1 VRASCE
7 DGHEFIRHAAIRIAA
22 EPLPGFT
29 GPPLSQSQ
37 RRALSREQSQE
48 QSRGLTPPLQLPPRK
63 RIAHFVMN
71 LPDSA
76 ITFLHA
82 FRGIF
87 AQSSSPSVPDV
98 DLKAL
103 YDVMPRVHC
112 HCFTR
117 ELDREAAER
126 DIRHVSTPSVSTS
139 WLRVL
144 TVWMAHAWQRVEQQ
158 LGCVL
163 SAEDEVSLHLVR
175 SVAPNKEMYCISFR
189 LPRATAFGELPEPV
203 LCHNK

>member
-7 DGHEFIRHAAIRIAA
+7 DGHKFIRRVAIRVAA
-22 EPLPGFT
+22 DPLPGFT

-48 QSRGLTPPLQLPPRK
+48 QSRGLMPPLQLPPRK

-76 ITFLHA
+76 ITFLGA
-82 FRGIF
+82 FRGVF
-87 AQSSSPSVPDV
+87 AQSSSPSVSDI

-103 YDVMPRVHC
+103 YEVMPMVHC

-117 ELDREAAER
+117 EMDREAAER
-126 DIRHVSTPSVSTS
+126 DIRHVSAPSVFTS
-139 WLRVL
+139 LAVRVDRL
-144 TVWMAHAWQRVEQQ
+144 DGYASQRVEQQ
-158 LGCVL
+158 LGCGL
-163 SAEDEVSLHLVR
+163 SAENEVSLHLVR